1 MKAPLDIVMSF
12 DTTGSMYSVLATVRR
27 DMQKVAK
34 ELFKQFE
41 GDLRIAVIAHGD
53 YCDAGRTY
61 VIRALDFTENVD
73 DICTFI
79 KETDATSGGDA
90 DECYELVLNTV
101 RTKLSWNGGS
111 QKIFMMIGDSN
122 PHGVH
127 YADNKEGIDWKNE
140 SKLLKDMGIKVY
152 AVHALSKV
160 RSYSRAFYQKVAN
173 ITEGC
178 YLTLDNFSEVL
189 ELVNATCYQQQGT
202 EEFKKYVE
210 VIKSDKKL
218 TRTLAEN
225 FDRLSGDFVE
235 LSDYDLGDEDS
246 DEKRGHK
253 ARAKAHT
260 GTLSSTFKGID
271 GLSAV
276 PAGRFQVIEVDTTSP
291 LKNFIE
297 NNGLKFKTGRAFYE
311 LKKTEEVQQ
320 YKEVILQDKESGDF
334 YCGNDV
340 REKLGLLKQ
349 CLRSEEYGIEKI
361 KPKKEDE
368 YIVFIQ
374 STSYNRKISEG
385 TKLLYEIGEY
395 DD

>member
-1 MKAPLDIVMSF
+1 MKEPLDIVMSF

-27 DMQKVAK
+27 DMQRVAK
-34 ELFKQFE
+34 ELFKRFD
-41 GDLRIAVIAHGD
+41 GNLRIAVIAHGD
-53 YCDAGRTY
+53 YCDEGRTY
-61 VIRALDFTENVD
+61 VVRALDFTDDVD
-73 DICTFI
+73 DICDFI
-79 KETDATSGGDA
+79 KKTEATSGGDA

-101 RTKLSWNGGS
+101 RTKLNWSGGS

-122 PHGVH
+122 PHGVS
-127 YADNKEGIDWKNE
+127 YAMNKDRIDWKNE
-140 SKLLKDMGIKVY
+140 AKLLKDMNIRVY

-160 RSYSRAFYQKVAN
+160 RSYSRDFYQKVAN
-173 ITEGC
+173 ITDGC

-210 VIKSDKKL
+210 VIKSDKRL

-225 FDRLSGDFVE
+225 FDRLSGDFV
-235 LSDYDLGDEDS
+235 DLEEEYCEEPSGG
-246 DEKRGHK
+246 KRSHK
-253 ARAKAHT
+253 AVRSHT

-276 PAGRFQVIEVDTTSP
+276 PSGRFQVIEVDTTSP
-291 LKNFIE
+291 LKVFIE
-297 NNGLKFKTGRAFYE
+297 SNGLKFKTGRAFYE

-334 YCGNDV
+334 YCGSDV

-349 CLRSEEYGIEKI
+349 CLRSEDYGVEKI

-395 DD
+395 DE